1 MEASTKQKTAMFENK
16 LLSLALCIGLIPTVC
31 LFIALYFLSFS
42 LAAKILLMFFVL
54 VIVIYGAFAIRQKVI
69 FQLRTATN
77 LMESMSY
84 GDHSV
89 KARQT
94 HSGGVLNE
102 FNQMFNKLS
111 KSLAQQRLLSKEHQ
125 ILLNKVISQIDVAII
140 AVDDKA
146 GISLMNPNAEKLFH
160 CRFEEVENWPI
171 STIGL
176 QNIITGEHRKVVEF
190 ELEHTKKKVY
200 IYTDEYFE
208 NGVKHKLIFI
218 TDIQSILRDEE
229 YLVWQK
235 LLRVLSH
242 EINNSLAPITSI
254 SETLTRLL
262 AKPITS
268 ELFEQELK
276 ADIQEGLSV
285 ITERSNSLNNF
296 IKRYQELTKLPLPD
310 KKIFNLASLIKS
322 IVTLFHNSTIET
334 DGTDITLYGDEDQ
347 IQQVLVNI
355 IKNAVQSM
363 QGQSRADSSGG
374 KLTISWY
381 KHEGLVKIKVLDQG
395 TGISN
400 LDNIFVPFYTTKAE
414 GSGIGL
420 VLSRQIINNHGGDL
434 VIANRKDG
442 AGVEATIELPTT

>member
-1 MEASTKQKTAMFENK
+1 MESPSKQKVVIFENR
-16 LLSLALCIGLIPTVC
+16 LLYLALCIGLIPTAC

-94 HSGGVLNE
+94 LSGGVLNE

-111 KSLAQQRLLSKEHQ
+111 MSLAQQRLLSKEHQ
-125 ILLNKVISQIDVAII
+125 ILLNKVINQIDVAII

-190 ELEHTKKKVY
+190 ELEHAKKKVY

-218 TDIQSILRDEE
+218 TDIQNILRDEE

-242 EINNSLAPITSI
+242 EINNSLAPIASI

-262 AKPITS
+262 TKPINS
-268 ELFEQELK
+268 AQFEQELK
-276 ADIQEGLSV
+276 ADVQEGLSV

-310 KKIFNLASLIKS
+310 KKLFNLASLIKN
-322 IVTLFHNSTIET
+322 IVALFHTHHIST
-334 DGTDITLYGDEDQ
+334 DGVEIMLYADEDQ
-347 IQQVLVNI
+347 IQQVLVNLV
-355 IKNAVQSM
+355 KNAVQAM
-363 QGQSRADSSGG
+363 QGKTWENSNKN
-374 KLTISWY
+374 KLEISWF
-381 KHEGLVKIKVLDQG
+381 KHEGSVKISVLDQG

-400 LDNIFVPFYTTKAE
+400 LDNIFVPFYTTKLE

-420 VLSRQIINNHGGDL
+420 VLSRQIISNHGGDL
-434 VIANRKDG
+434 SIANRTDKC
-442 AGVEATIELPTT
+442 GVEASIVLPTQ